1 MIEGYEHTP
10 TTDRAYALSFHLASR
25 GISPLCEQSSNGGY
39 ALVPSFERSLPL
51 LSSSCDLPQFLLAT
65 EQICERPTNSRCW
78 DRAKWADNRPRLRA
92 WLLPALDV
100 TSAAGAA
107 ATDVFTLQQAVLE
120 MHVRQY
126 RRNVAPRDAGLHN
139 LGFHGSIEGG
149 RLLMQQ
155 QHVGT
160 CPARRHKA

>member
-1 MIEGYEHTP
+1 M
-10 TTDRAYALSFHLASR
+10 
-25 GISPLCEQSSNGGY
+25 
-39 ALVPSFERSLPL
+39 PL

-126 RRNVAPRDAGLHN
+126 RKGVAPRDAGLHN
-139 LGFHGSIEGG
+139 LGSIFAS
-149 RLLMQQ
+149 RVDSMVDTWLDLLPPGDNGYATQSKGVSNIT
-155 QHVGT
+155 HSSRGI
-160 CPARRHKA
+160 C